1 MVGDKTQSNKLEGIS
16 KEALAIFYDST
27 GTDGRSPPQDP
38 EQVINAFKDTYLE
51 LVENASFKPGE
62 IADMRKIKENF
73 RKLSKIYHGDV
84 NHDPAAAEIYGRIN
98 SAYRILSDPDKKRII
113 DNALEAY
120 WSRSTNPHA
129 SAVDA
134 MGEEPV
140 GQPKAQQPVV
150 YTLEQ
155 IQGAKTYISQCLA
168 LNQTATQIRE
178 ALIKGSWKPDMIDS
192 WLVEAQSAR
201 NLDDL
206 LGTGDNKDGT
216 DESNT
221 NLTAPEKYVTSRKSD
236 GKSEV
241 DARNELES
249 LSGYIEG
256 RFIAGISADKIK
268 KELTDKNW
276 NAELVDYYVSLY
288 AKMLQDAPKPAPR
301 KVKKIPHAKEPKE
314 QPKPKEEPK
323 PKEAPKPAVKEGTL
337 DDLFKDIKAVK
348 DKGTLVYDEDYSI
361 AYHDFWVRDI
371 DSTNQYNLQQVL
383 TQLHTAKFDKDKEGE
398 NKARALLKKYHSALH
413 AYEKELQRKFTDKE
427 TPLDEKSQ
435 IFEKL
440 KALQQGKQAFEKG
453 EEISKEKPVG
463 DINLYSKAQYA
474 GHVTAGGLTA
484 AGLYLADKFDWLTKI
499 PWYLNN
505 ETPYLNWIVSH
516 LDGAVA
522 NLSTAPFGII
532 PGLPNVPI
540 LPEIIIGVGIGAA
553 VAYHHVKKKAKV
565 VADLAKNAWHTMF
578 KHSAEPPEKSEDSEP
593 APRQRM
599 RPPPASLFDDEDG
612 GISPLGPTPKSE
624 WGNDKSRPPVDNN
637 YDDGT
642 GDQSNLDDRLPPI
655 QNHTRARPPYIRPK
669 EPFWGSWRKTTLQRA
684 ATAPMTP
691 PPEDTYDDTGNQSNL
706 EDKLPPQGPPAN
718 DSGFTDVPED
728 DGLDGLDNQAP
739 PSQPQRP
746 QNYANYSLKFKDL
759 KTKKAYTLFFN
770 YTIDA
775 NGLPIRTDGTLVP
788 DKYEWIAPEG
798 HPLLFKD
805 IHQKLIKAYN
815 QEFKQQ

>member
-1 MVGDKTQSNKLEGIS
+1 MVGNGTQKLEGIS
-16 KEALAIFYDST
+16 KEALAIFKEL
-27 GTDGRSPPQDP
+27 TDGQKDPQSA
-38 EQVINAFKDTYLE
+38 EQVIEAFKAAIRKIVPT
-51 LVENASFKPGE
+51 ASFNPGE
-62 IADMRKIKENF
+62 IPNSKQIDINF
-73 RKLSKIYHGDV
+73 RKLMKAYHPDVSEDPDAEEKSMIITKIYG
-84 NHDPAAAEIYGRIN
+84 
-98 SAYRILSDPDKKRII
+98 ILDDKDNKRVI
-113 DNALEAY
+113 DTTLEAY
-120 WSRSTNPHA
+120 WGRSRNPPA
-129 SAVDA
+129 SALDA

-140 GQPKAQQPVV
+140 GKPEPQQPVV

-155 IQGAKTYISQCLA
+155 IQGAKTYISQCFA

-206 LGTGDNKDGT
+206 LGTGNEKDTT
-216 DESNT
+216 DSTT
-221 NLTAPEKYVTSRKSD
+221 NLTAPEKYVASRKSD

-499 PWYLNN
+499 PWYQNN
-505 ETPYLNWIVSH
+505 ETPYLNWIVSR
-516 LDGAVA
+516 LDGVVS
-522 NLSTAPFGII
+522 NLSTAPFGFI

-553 VAYHHVKKKAKV
+553 VAYHQVKKKAKV
-565 VADLAKNAWHTMF
+565 VTDLAKNAWHTMF

-593 APRQRM
+593 APRPYM

-691 PPEDTYDDTGNQSNL
+691 PPEDTYDDTGNQTNL
-706 EDKLPPQGPPAN
+706 EDKLPPPQGPPAN

-746 QNYANYSLKFKDL
+746 QNYANYSLKFKDP

-770 YTIDA
+770 YTIDD

-805 IHQKLIKAYN
+805 IHQKLIKTYN
-815 QEFKQQ
+815 KEFKQQ